1 MIRLLRYS
9 SFVAFVVLLALAVT
23 ACGDSNTATSP
34 TPTTAP
40 TTAPTAQPTAP
51 SASTALIS
59 TAQVSVQGTMTTVL
73 TDASG
78 KTLYY
83 LTSDTPTSL
92 TCTGACLTAW
102 PPILATGTPTS
113 STQLPHQL
121 TVLADAAGQQ
131 VEYDGHLLYTFA
143 GDTGPGQA
151 TGEGIQTGSGVWHVV
166 TPDL

>member
-1 MIRLLRYS
+1 MTRLLRYS

-40 TTAPTAQPTAP
+40 TTQPTDTP
-51 SASTALIS
+51 TPASTALIS
-59 TAQVSVQGTMTTVL
+59 TAQVSVMGTMTTVL

-92 TCTGACLTAW
+92 TCTGSCLTAW

-113 STQLPHQL
+113 SAQLPHQL

-143 GDTGPGQA
+143 GDSGPGQA